1 MQATCAFQPLI
12 PFERALRCKE
22 RSFPRFYRVSPS
34 CFRLRELSHRGW
46 LFFPRKVAL
55 GLPMIRRLDSSP
67 KGFHFRLGLQT
78 MTVVFTLS
86 LGRGSFC

>member
-1 MQATCAFQPLI
+1 L
-12 PFERALRCKE
+12 
-22 RSFPRFYRVSPS
+22 
-34 CFRLRELSHRGW
+34 

-78 MTVVFTLS
+78 MTVFFTLS